1 MNLEQKVD
9 YIEGELGLM
18 KGEIKQTLVDLR
30 EFIMKQGAPFAVTG
44 TPPQATATQP
54 QITMPQSQAT
64 EAQPQASAPQATS
77 DGTPG
82 AEGLPVIRTV
92 SLSDGPPASQASA
105 EPEAEQ
111 EDVGFSPGDIQRMME
126 EARAQGREE
135 AGAELREEPNPR
147 SSTSGP
153 AAVQSPA
160 DALPQVQVV
169 PSSSPTGQVPRN
181 QAEAPAEQAAATQLP
196 TDRET
201 FPDFAALDAN
211 LLTNL
216 TRWVGGVKRRLGADQ
231 LGGLLEIYKLTGHLP
246 PVVEKLIYFLA
257 GLEALPDES
266 SDQVFTLDDLMD
278 SLLQLHAVVYG
289 PGYAARGSLLGLEE
303 RLLEVTE

>member
-54 QITMPQSQAT
+54 QITMPQLQAT
-64 EAQPQASAPQATS
+64 DAQPQASAPQATS
-77 DGTPG
+77 DGTPD
-82 AEGLPVIRTV
+82 AVGLLGIKTV
-92 SLSDGPPASQASA
+92 SLAEGPQAAQASA

-111 EDVGFSPGDIQRMME
+111 QEVGFSPGDIQRMME

-135 AGAELREEPNPR
+135 AGAELREPPNP
-147 SSTSGP
+147 SSGTSGP
-153 AAVQSPA
+153 AAVKNPA
-160 DALPQVQVV
+160 DALPEVQVV
-169 PSSSPTGQVPRN
+169 PSSQPTGQAPPDR
-181 QAEAPAEQAAATQLP
+181 AEATELP
-196 TDRET
+196 PNREA
-201 FPDFAALDAN
+201 FSDISALDAN

-266 SDQVFTLDDLMD
+266 SDEVFTLDDLMD

>member
-1 MNLEQKVD
+1 M
-9 YIEGELGLM
+9 
-18 KGEIKQTLVDLR
+18 
-30 EFIMKQGAPFAVTG
+30 
-44 TPPQATATQP
+44 
-54 QITMPQSQAT
+54 
-64 EAQPQASAPQATS
+64 
-77 DGTPG
+77 
-82 AEGLPVIRTV
+82 
-92 SLSDGPPASQASA
+92 
-105 EPEAEQ
+105 
-111 EDVGFSPGDIQRMME
+111 GFSPGDIQRMME

-135 AGAELREEPNPR
+135 AGAELREQPNP
-147 SSTSGP
+147 SSGTSGP

-169 PSSSPTGQVPRN
+169 PSSQPTGQAPSD
-181 QAEAPAEQAAATQLP
+181 QAEATELP
-196 TDRET
+196 PNREA
-201 FPDFAALDAN
+201 FSDFAALDAN

-289 PGYAARGSLLGLEE
+289 PGYAARGSLLGLEKGS
-303 RLLEVTE
+303 